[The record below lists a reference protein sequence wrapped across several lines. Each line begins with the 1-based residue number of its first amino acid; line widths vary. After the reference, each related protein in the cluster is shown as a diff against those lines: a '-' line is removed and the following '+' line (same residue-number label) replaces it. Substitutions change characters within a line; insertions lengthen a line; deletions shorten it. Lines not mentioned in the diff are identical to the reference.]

1 MKVGF
6 YGGSFDP
13 PHVAHVLL
21 VAYLLAVEDL
31 ERVLVVPVFSHAFDK
46 QLAQFE
52 HRQRM
57 CELAMGRLPGVEVS
71 PLEASLGAPS
81 LTLRTLEQLRQTHP
95 DYDLRLVVGADVLG
109 EEHQWHAF
117 DRILEVARPLVVGRV
132 GATHP
137 AAPPPLLP
145 DVSSS
150 RVRALLQHRDQAEVR
165 TELRMLVP
173 RQVLDYIEREGLYR

>member
-1 MKVGF
+1 MKVAF

-21 VAYLLAVEDL
+21 VAYVLAVEAF

-46 QLAQFE
+46 QLARFE

-57 CELAMGRLPGVEVS
+57 CELAMAWLPHVEVS
-71 PLEASLGAPS
+71 SLEASLGAPS
-81 LTLRTLEQLRQTHP
+81 LTLRTLESLRRTHP
-95 DYDLRLVVGADVLG
+95 DYELRLVVGADLLG

-117 DRILEVARPLVVGRV
+117 DRIVEIAPPLVVGRV
-132 GATHP
+132 GAKHP
-137 AAPPPLLP
+137 AAPPPMLP

-150 RVRALLQHRDQAEVR
+150 RVRALLARRDQAGVR
-165 TELRMLVP
+165 DELMTLVP
-173 RQVLDYIEREGLYR
+173 RAVLDYIDREDLYR